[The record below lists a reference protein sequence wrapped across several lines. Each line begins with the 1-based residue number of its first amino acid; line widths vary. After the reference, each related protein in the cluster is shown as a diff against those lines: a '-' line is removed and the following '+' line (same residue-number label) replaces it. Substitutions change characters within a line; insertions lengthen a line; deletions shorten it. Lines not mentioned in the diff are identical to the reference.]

1 MAIFT
6 DGEPLDIDALNG
18 LASEV
23 KQLTAQLATQKTQI
37 GDLGNA
43 MQATSIAKVYGYT
56 TGAVTP
62 ATTIKPLTLKF
73 PAGIFAGAPNVVVT
87 PYHDPKTTKEV
98 NLNYYVHSVTAT
110 SAILEYFAS
119 SWPSS
124 TPVRFYVVAVY
135 MAPNTA

>member
-43 MQATSIAKVYGYT
+43 MQSTSTAKVYAYK

-62 ATTIKPLTLKF
+62 GSGLKTLTLSF
-73 PAGIFAGAPNVVVT
+73 PAGTFAGEPNITVT
-87 PYHDPKTTKEV
+87 PFHEAKTTKEL
-98 NLNYYVHSVTAT
+98 NLNFYVHSTTAT
-110 SAILEYFAS
+110 SALLDYFSA
-119 SWPSS
+119 SWPAS
-124 TPVRFYVVAVY
+124 TPIRFYVVAVY